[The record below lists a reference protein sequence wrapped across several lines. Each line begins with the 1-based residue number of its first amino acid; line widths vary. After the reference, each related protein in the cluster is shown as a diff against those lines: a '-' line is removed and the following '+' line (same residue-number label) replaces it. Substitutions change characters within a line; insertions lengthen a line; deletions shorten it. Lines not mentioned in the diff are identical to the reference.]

1 MIGLLLRIA
10 YIADTFIETL
20 IIIRLLLSLFSANQ
34 SNLYVQWI
42 FSMSDIF
49 ISLFNGITASTLVID
64 NFEIMITPIIAL
76 IFFAI
81 IGFVLSELLKAF
93 RHD

>member
-1 MIGLLLRIA
+1 MIRLLLRIA

-34 SNLYVQWI
+34 LNLYVQWI

-49 ISLFNGITASTLVID
+49 ITPFSGITASTLVID